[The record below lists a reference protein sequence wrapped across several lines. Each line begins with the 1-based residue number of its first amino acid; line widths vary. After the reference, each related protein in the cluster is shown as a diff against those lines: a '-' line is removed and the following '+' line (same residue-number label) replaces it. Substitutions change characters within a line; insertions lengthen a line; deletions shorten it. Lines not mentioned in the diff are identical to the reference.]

1 MMTIN
6 IRRIVTSHA
15 TDGKAIVGMDNVM
28 DNIQQLRSGNYETL
42 LWVTDETPADVNGED
57 PTKVPRDIEP
67 SKAGSIFRILE
78 LIPGKEAYMHRTDT
92 IDYAICLSGK
102 CEMHLDDGDKID
114 FNAGDVMVQRA
125 TMHGWANPFS
135 EPCQIAFIL
144 IGSHPP
150 SKHWHKDAE
159 SGST

>member
-1 MMTIN
+1 MTIN

-67 SKAGSIFRILE
+67 SKAGSIFRIL
-78 LIPGKEAYMHRTDT
+78 
-92 IDYAICLSGK
+92 
-102 CEMHLDDGDKID
+102 
-114 FNAGDVMVQRA
+114 
-125 TMHGWANPFS
+125 
-135 EPCQIAFIL
+135 
-144 IGSHPP
+144 
-150 SKHWHKDAE
+150 
-159 SGST
+159 

>member
-1 MMTIN
+1 MTIS

-15 TDGKAIVGMDNVM
+15 PDGKAVVGNDNLMDNV
-28 DNIQQLRSGNYETL
+28 QQLRSGNYETL
-42 LWVTDETPADVNGED
+42 LWVTDGSPADVNGED
-57 PTKVPRDIEP
+57 PTATPRDIEP
-67 SKAGSIFRILE
+67 PETGSIFRILE

-144 IGSHPP
+144 IGSNAPTRHR
-150 SKHWHKDAE
+150 HQNTENEH
-159 SGST
+159 T